1 MSQGK
6 AFYGV
11 LFLEAVAASGL
22 VLIPGLPL
30 VSVVLVVNVI
40 AVLAMPPALIF
51 LFMLVNDREIMGD
64 YTSPRWA
71 NVLASHRRNSAGRRG
86 NTLRNQRHRA
96 QPVRADRREIACL
109 KSQSRM
115 PNPATAENSA
125 WVMQSLEAGQLASA
139 RAKHYPRRPLK
150 RSEAILFWGL
160 RIYLLF
166 MMGVVC
172 YQVWTTTH

>member
-1 MSQGK
+1 MVACITISTSSAYAFGEVSRQPHSLNLPMSQGK

-64 YTSPRWA
+64 FTSPRWA
-71 NVLASHRRNSAGRRG
+71 NVLATIVVTSAGRRG
-86 NTLRNQRHRA
+86 NTLRDQRHRA

-115 PNPATAENSA
+115 PIPQAPKTPH
-125 WVMQSLEAGQLASA
+125 G
-139 RAKHYPRRPLK
+139 
-150 RSEAILFWGL
+150 
-160 RIYLLF
+160 
-166 MMGVVC
+166 
-172 YQVWTTTH
+172 